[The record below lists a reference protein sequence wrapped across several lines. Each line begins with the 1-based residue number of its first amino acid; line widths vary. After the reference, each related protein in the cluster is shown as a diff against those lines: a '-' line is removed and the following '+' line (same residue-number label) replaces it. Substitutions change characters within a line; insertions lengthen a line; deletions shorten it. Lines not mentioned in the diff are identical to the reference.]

1 MLLPVPPHSPSLA
14 CGPFCLALVDPP
26 AFWAFLWFVGFCF
39 LANQWQVS
47 KPKDNPM
54 NEGTDAARAAIT
66 FSFFSIFTWVS
77 TAARAARTLP
87 AQPGLGCRPC
97 RFARASCFLGPER
110 PPASLLDAHTGPHPE
125 EGGCR
130 QCQQGQSPRTG
141 DPRFGTE
148 HPPPVIVNAPHN
160 TLVAG
165 SWAFTLT
172 FSKHK
177 QRPSREDK
185 APRRQETWATSWGC
199 L

>member
-14 CGPFCLALVDPP
+14 YGPFCLALVDPP

-77 TAARAARTLP
+77 TAP
-87 AQPGLGCRPC
+87 AQHALSRPSQAWAAGLAASPGPPASRGPNGPLRLSSTLTH
-97 RFARASCFLGPER
+97 SCFLRKEAV
-110 PPASLLDAHTGPHPE
+110 ASASEDSPLGRETLALA
-125 EGGCR
+125 
-130 QCQQGQSPRTG
+130 QST
-141 DPRFGTE
+141 
-148 HPPPVIVNAPHN
+148 PPVIMNAPHN

-165 SWAFTLT
+165 SWAFTIT

-177 QRPSREDK
+177 QRPSREGK
-185 APRRQETWATSWGC
+185 A